1 VSGSNHQFKFHTKAV
16 NFSSARTTKRF
27 LSPRYASAIQIV
39 RPSESIAETQ
49 PKLQPALLKLSAMI
63 FQYFSVP
70 GTTDWWRRF
79 AVQVCSA
86 QADHSPFGGRS
97 KRFNL
102 LLLLRDRT
110 PTPTC
115 TKLGHDWPKNE
126 PSRPYNGTRQFDAPQ
141 EQLSISVKKM
151 LSKRFL
157 FNDRCRGHFCSHM
170 VFSRLGMF
178 PDYKPYFGAH
188 SV

>member
-1 VSGSNHQFKFHTKAV
+1 VCRVLRIGGDGS
-16 NFSSARTTKRF
+16 RCRF
-27 LSPRYASAIQIV
+27 AQ
-39 RPSESIAETQ
+39 
-49 PKLQPALLKLSAMI
+49 LKLITHLLEA
-63 FQYFSVP
+63 
-70 GTTDWWRRF
+70 
-79 AVQVCSA
+79 
-86 QADHSPFGGRS
+86 RS

-157 FNDRCRGHFCSHM
+157 FNDRCRGHFYSHM

>member
-1 VSGSNHQFKFHTKAV
+1 MIGDSSFHYWCDTQALMNSAKVVISEIGGAAAKPAFHRKKFRLASRRDNGRRFKE
-16 NFSSARTTKRF
+16 RTER
-27 LSPRYASAIQIV
+27 V
-39 RPSESIAETQ
+39 RSFR
-49 PKLQPALLKLSAMI
+49 PAL
-63 FQYFSVP
+63 
-70 GTTDWWRRF
+70 F
-79 AVQVCSA
+79 ASQPTITFLERLFCNT
-86 QADHSPFGGRS
+86 R
-97 KRFNL
+97 N
-102 LLLLRDRT
+102 DRT
-110 PTPTC
+110 STPTC

-141 EQLSISVKKM
+141 EQLSILVKKM

-157 FNDRCRGHFCSHM
+157 FNDRCRGHFYSHR